1 MHLQLDLNT
10 QIAIRRAVSAENA
23 RTGPPVLEF
32 QFLLAAG
39 CRTAT
44 AYTARVNF
52 RPALFL
58 IALLCACCAA
68 QGATAAKTLHVVK
81 QTISMGPLDPAQVN
95 SLHAAHVIDNL
106 FEPMLE
112 YHYLAR
118 PLKLQPLTL
127 REMPEVQEAGRV
139 YLCRLKPGTF
149 FADDPAFKGKP
160 RELVAADYA
169 YSFRRLFDPRYRS
182 SQFFMVDG
190 KIAGADAL
198 RKAALAGKPFDL
210 DTPIRGLTVLDRY
223 TLRIELTEPDL
234 NFLHV
239 LAQQN
244 LAAVAREVVE
254 AYGEDVHQ
262 HPVGT
267 GPYRVREWQQGHRLV
282 LERNPRYREAYF
294 RHDDGVEADALAV
307 SRALDGKRLPM
318 VDRIELGFTVESQPL
333 WLTFLRGDY
342 DYLTN
347 VPVEFRLAAVPDGK
361 LAPYLQQQGVQVRH
375 YAYPS
380 VWFAS
385 FNMKDPV
392 VGGYTATRVA
402 LRRAIALA
410 FDGEAAVDIAMS
422 GGAIPANGV
431 VPPGVAGYDA
441 RFRTDVLLQNL
452 PRAKALLDAFGYVDR
467 DGDGFREDP
476 EGKPL
481 SIQMMSFPEPR
492 FVVWDELYAK
502 TFARLG
508 IRHTIIKVHQ
518 TEAYNMRQ
526 AARYQV
532 SQDAWNM
539 DYPDGEDFYVILSG
553 PAAGNANN
561 SHFALPAFDALFER
575 SRRLQDGAARNSLYR
590 EMDRLMLAYMPIIPH
605 LFLLRS
611 AVAQPWLRFYVPHTV
626 HIEPWK
632 YLDLDDARRAAVRQP

>member
-1 MHLQLDLNT
+1 MLVLACLGC
-10 QIAIRRAVSAENA
+10 AV
-23 RTGPPVLEF
+23 P
-32 QFLLAAG
+32 AAH
-39 CRTAT
+39 
-44 AYTARVNF
+44 
-52 RPALFL
+52 
-58 IALLCACCAA
+58 
-68 QGATAAKTLHVVK
+68 AAKTLHVVK
-81 QTISMGPLDPAQVN
+81 QTISTGPLDPAQVN
-95 SLHAAHVIDNL
+95 SLHAAHLIDNL

-118 PLKLQPLTL
+118 PLKLQALTL
-127 REMPEVQEAGRV
+127 RDMPEVQDAGRV
-139 YLCRLKPGTF
+139 YICRLKPGIY
-149 FADDPAFKGKP
+149 FADDPAFKGRP

-182 SQFFMVDG
+182 SQFFMVEG
-190 KIAGADAL
+190 KIAGAAAL
-198 RKAALAGKPFDL
+198 RSAALAGKPFDYES
-210 DTPIRGLTVLDRY
+210 PIRGLTVLDRY

-254 AYGEDVHQ
+254 TYRDDVHQ

-267 GPYRVREWQQGHRLV
+267 GPFRLREWQPGHRMV
-282 LERNPRYREAYF
+282 LERNPRYREARY
-294 RHDDGVEADALAV
+294 RHDPGVPEDSMDV
-307 SRALDGKRLPM
+307 SRALEGRLLPIL
-318 VDRIELGFTVESQPL
+318 DRVELGFTVESQPL

-342 DYLTN
+342 DYLIN
-347 VPVEFRLAAVPDGK
+347 VPVEFRPAAVPNGQ
-361 LAPYLQQQGVQVRH
+361 LAPYLQQQGIQVRH

-392 VGGYTATRVA
+392 VGGYTPERVA

-410 FDGEAAVDIAMS
+410 FDGEAAVNIVMN
-422 GGAIPANGV
+422 GGAIAANGV
-431 VPPGVAGYDA
+431 VPPGVAGHDA
-441 RFRTDVLLQNL
+441 QFRTETVLYNL

-476 EGKPL
+476 QGKPL
-481 SIQMMSFPEPR
+481 TVELLSFPEPR
-492 FVVWDELYAK
+492 FVPWDELYSK
-502 TFARLG
+502 TFAKLG
-508 IRHTIIKVHQ
+508 IRHSILKVHQ

-526 AARYQV
+526 AAKHQF

-539 DYPDGEDFYVILSG
+539 DFPDGEDFYVILSG
-553 PAAGNANN
+553 PAAGNANT

-575 SRRLQDGAARNSLYR
+575 SRKLTDGPERNALYR
-590 EMDRLMLAYMPIIPH
+590 EMDRLMFAYMPIIPH
-605 LFLLRS
+605 LYLLRS
-611 AVAQPWLRFYVPHTV
+611 AVAQPWVRNYVPHTV

-632 YLDLDDARRAAVRQP
+632 YLDLDESKRPPPNSR

>member
-1 MHLQLDLNT
+1 MIL
-10 QIAIRRAVSAENA
+10 
-23 RTGPPVLEF
+23 
-32 QFLLAAG
+32 
-39 CRTAT
+39 
-44 AYTARVNF
+44 
-52 RPALFL
+52 RPALLL

-68 QGATAAKTLHVVK
+68 PPASATKTLHVVK

-139 YLCRLKPGTF
+139 YICHLKPGIF
-149 FADDPAFKGKP
+149 FADDAAFKGKP

-198 RKAALAGKPFDL
+198 RKAAFAAKRFDYE
-210 DTPIRGLTVLDRY
+210 TPIRGLTVLDRY

-254 AYGEDVHQ
+254 AYGDDVHQ

-267 GPYRVREWQQGHRLV
+267 GAFQLREWQPGHRMV
-282 LERNPRYREAYF
+282 LERNPRYREADY
-294 RHDDGVEADALAV
+294 HHEDGVEPDTLEV

-318 VDRIELGFTVESQPL
+318 VDRVELGFTVESQPM
-333 WLTFLRGDY
+333 WLTFLRGEY
-342 DYLTN
+342 DYLIN
-347 VPVEFRLAAVPDGK
+347 VPVEFRLAAVPNGT
-361 LAPYLQQQGVQVRH
+361 LAPYLQQQGVQLRN

-380 VWFAS
+380 IWFAA

-392 VGGYTATRVA
+392 VGGYTAERVA

-410 FDGEAAVDIAMS
+410 FDAEAAVNIAMS
-422 GGAIPANGV
+422 GGAIIANGV
-431 VPPGVAGYDA
+431 VPPGVTGYDA
-441 RFRTDVLLQNL
+441 RFRTDALLENL
-452 PRAKALLDAFGYVDR
+452 PRAKALLDVFGYVDR

-476 EGKPL
+476 QGKPL
-481 SIQMMSFPEPR
+481 SIEMMSFPEPR
-492 FVVWDELYAK
+492 FVVWDELYARTLK
-502 TFARLG
+502 KLR
-508 IRHTIIKVHQ
+508 IRHRVAKVHQ
-518 TEAYNMRQ
+518 SEAIRMRQ
-526 AARYQV
+526 AAKYQV

-539 DYPDGEDFYVILSG
+539 DFPDGEDFYIILSG
-553 PAAGNANN
+553 PAAGTANT
-561 SHFALPAFDALFER
+561 SHFALPAFDSLFEQ
-575 SRRLQDGAARNSLYR
+575 SRLLQDGPARNAIYR

-605 LFLLRS
+605 VFLLRS
-611 AVAQPWLRFYVPHTV
+611 AVAQPWLRNYVPHTV

-632 YLDLDDARRAAVRQP
+632 YLDVDETRQSVKTP

>member
-1 MHLQLDLNT
+1 M
-10 QIAIRRAVSAENA
+10 I
-23 RTGPPVLEF
+23 
-32 QFLLAAG
+32 
-39 CRTAT
+39 
-44 AYTARVNF
+44 F

-68 QGATAAKTLHVVK
+68 TAASALKTLHVVK

-95 SLHAAHVIDNL
+95 SLHAAHIIDNL

-127 REMPEVQEAGRV
+127 REMPEVLEAGRV
-139 YLCRLKPGTF
+139 YICRLKPGIF
-149 FADDPAFKGKP
+149 FSDDPAFKGNP
-160 RELVAADYA
+160 RELTAADYA
-169 YSFRRLFDPRYRS
+169 YSLRRLFDPRYRS

-198 RKAALAGKPFDL
+198 RKAALAGKRFDYE
-210 DTPIRGLTVLDRY
+210 TPIRGLTVLDRY

-254 AYGEDVHQ
+254 AYGDDVHQ

-267 GPYRVREWQQGHRLV
+267 GAFRLLEWQTGHRMV
-282 LERNPRYREAYF
+282 LERNPRYREAFY
-294 RHDDGVEADALAV
+294 RHDDGVKADALDV

-318 VDRIELGFTVESQPL
+318 VERIELGFTVESQPL

-342 DYLTN
+342 DYLLN
-347 VPVEFRLAAVPDGK
+347 VPVEFRLAAVPNGM

-380 VWFAS
+380 IWFAT
-385 FNMKDPV
+385 FNMKDKV
-392 VGGYTATRVA
+392 VGGYTADRVA

-410 FDGEAAVDIAMS
+410 FDAEAAVSIAMS
-422 GGAIPANGV
+422 GAAMVANGV
-431 VPPGVAGYDA
+431 VPPGVAGHDA
-441 RFRTDVLLQNL
+441 RFRTDALLQNL

-476 EGKPL
+476 QGKPL
-481 SIQMMSFPEPR
+481 SLEMMSFPEPR

-502 TFARLG
+502 TFAKLG
-508 IRHTIIKVHQ
+508 IRHSIIKVHQ
-518 TEAYNMRQ
+518 AEAYNMRQ
-526 AARYQV
+526 AAKYQV
-532 SQDAWNM
+532 SHDAWNM
-539 DYPDGEDFYVILSG
+539 DFPDGENFYVTLFG
-553 PAAGNANN
+553 AAAGNANN
-561 SHFALPAFDALFER
+561 SHFALPAFDALFAR
-575 SRRLQDGAARNSLYR
+575 SRKLQDGAARNTLYR

-605 LFLLRS
+605 VFLLRS
-611 AVAQPWLRFYVPHTV
+611 AVSQPWLRYYVPHTV

-632 YLDLDDARRAAVRQP
+632 YLDLDEARRGASLP